1 MKAAGMLVMVDM
13 LQPAAVTSPALMIV
27 AKAVAGVPTCTD
39 RLLGKSADTKLVNEI
54 EVVFSSMETS
64 PLPKFAKPFRMV
76 IPEKFTKIPAPTKKT
91 WRVALPSMKVA
102 DAPPPVIVRWSLMAR
117 VVLTE

>member
-1 MKAAGMLVMVDM
+1 
-13 LQPAAVTSPALMIV
+13 MIV

-64 PLPKFAKPFRMV
+64 PLPKFAV
-76 IPEKFTKIPAPTKKT
+76 TKSS
-91 WRVALPSMKVA
+91 LPSSLKSPIASIWKRGEVEILGGMGWNPVDRQSLRALDCPANKALLGWRRWMICFGRTPVFGL
-102 DAPPPVIVRWSLMAR
+102 DALND
-117 VVLTE
+117 